1 MWGVVRAEKRV
12 TLFTSN
18 EGMDIIKIV
27 ESIKKSGLLID
38 ASEKYDVLSKIKD
51 KSITQTYLE

>member
-1 MWGVVRAEKRV
+1 
-12 TLFTSN
+12 
-18 EGMDIIKIV
+18 MDIIKIV